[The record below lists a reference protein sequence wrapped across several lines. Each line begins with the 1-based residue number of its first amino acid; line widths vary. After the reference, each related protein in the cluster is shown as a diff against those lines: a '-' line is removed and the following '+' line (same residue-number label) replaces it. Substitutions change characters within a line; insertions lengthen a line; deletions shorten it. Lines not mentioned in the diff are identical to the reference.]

1 VEKLDYLVWRI
12 DGLEIGSHRDLL
24 LEDATHVSDDV
35 LACTICVADTETDV
49 PNPTLLMGRGPEL
62 AAVVSVWLDSIDDRG
77 PLEEALRAGGADIDG
92 YLVTESVPQRR
103 EQPHWHEI
111 THFTWFPKPD
121 RLTDEEFLHG
131 WHEVH
136 TPSTGRLHPARI
148 GYTRDT
154 VARTM
159 TPGSPQVN
167 AIVFEYFTLED
178 YVDPRRLYGSK
189 DAIDETVQHLPLYA
203 DYDTI
208 SSRPLHELV
217 VKSLS

>member
-1 VEKLDYLVWRI
+1 
-12 DGLEIGSHRDLL
+12 
-24 LEDATHVSDDV
+24 
-35 LACTICVADTETDV
+35 
-49 PNPTLLMGRGPEL
+49 
-62 AAVVSVWLDSIDDRG
+62 
-77 PLEEALRAGGADIDG
+77 
-92 YLVTESVPQRR
+92 
-103 EQPHWHEI
+103 
-111 THFTWFPKPD
+111 
-121 RLTDEEFLHG
+121 
-131 WHEVH
+131 
-136 TPSTGRLHPARI
+136 
-148 GYTRDT
+148 
-154 VARTM
+154 M